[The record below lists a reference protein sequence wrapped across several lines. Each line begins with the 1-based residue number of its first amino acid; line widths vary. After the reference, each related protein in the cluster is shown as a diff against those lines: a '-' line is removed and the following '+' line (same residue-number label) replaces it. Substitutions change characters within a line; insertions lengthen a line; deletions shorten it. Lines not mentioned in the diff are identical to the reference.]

1 MTLKT
6 YLFPE
11 VAGHGEITE
20 WVPADVARELL
31 EALEKSK
38 SIAENCQR
46 QARDAFMYEHFAS
59 SVEQSEKAI
68 KKSCGEL

>member
-20 WVPADVARELL
+20 WVPADVARDLL
-31 EALEKSK
+31 EAFSDLIYHWESNLNNLDSGLE
-38 SIAENCQR
+38 
-46 QARDAFMYEHFAS
+46 YESYLLAK
-59 SVEQSEKAI
+59 EALRKACD
-68 KKSCGEL
+68 K

>member
-31 EALEKSK
+31 DALNLFVNNSTVQTNHPVTCE
-38 SIAENCQR
+38 IAE
-46 QARDAFMYEHFAS
+46 D
-59 SVEQSEKAI
+59 AI